1 VHLIAALTV
10 LTCFVRC
17 GNYAAGTRKEQ
28 MWRLLVP
35 GLSGNS
41 NLTNETMFQALAAS
55 SDPSGKKYCV
65 PLMGADTLRRSSC
78 RS

>member
-1 VHLIAALTV
+1 MRELCGRNSERTNVAIAGAGI
-10 LTCFVRC
+10 VRQFEPHKR
-17 GNYAAGTRKEQ
+17 NY
-28 MWRLLVP
+28 V
-35 GLSGNS
+35 
-41 NLTNETMFQALAAS
+41 QALAAS